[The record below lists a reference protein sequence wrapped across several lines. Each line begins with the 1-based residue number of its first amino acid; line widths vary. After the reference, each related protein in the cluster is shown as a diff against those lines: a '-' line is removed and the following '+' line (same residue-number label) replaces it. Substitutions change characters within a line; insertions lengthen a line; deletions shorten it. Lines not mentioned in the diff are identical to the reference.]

1 MEPNLEES
9 NVGDTERIQEQNS
22 FNLMNLKLTPTS
34 ITNSLETI
42 SGLLGK

>member
-1 MEPNLEES
+1 MWVTQEES
-9 NVGDTERIQEQNS
+9 ESKTP

-34 ITNSLETI
+34 LTNSLETI